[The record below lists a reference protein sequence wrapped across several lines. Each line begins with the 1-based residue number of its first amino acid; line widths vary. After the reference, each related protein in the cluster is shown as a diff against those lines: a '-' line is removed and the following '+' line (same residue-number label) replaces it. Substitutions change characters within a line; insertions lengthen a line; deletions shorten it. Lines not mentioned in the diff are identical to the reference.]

1 MAVPHHCALGHRM
14 VPTLSSTTPR
24 PDAGRSSRRR
34 SIRRIVGVLL
44 GLTISATTLAISPH
58 PAEAAR
64 FSFTLR
70 VNAGGV
76 PGNIGVDA
84 IYAGLGG
91 GQYDIV
97 PCDLDSNVEQ
107 LSWNSDGT
115 ISGTASVPQTV
126 QGQPLTQLRL
136 EFYPLEPGQVCGQYT
151 PWNPRTGGIHLEH
164 EVSGT
169 SSPFIDFGEV
179 TLPNAGATGVFA
191 VTGEIVA
198 STSIDDDRVLVD
210 AFQIPT
216 GFPDPPAPLQTNG
229 NADWGTFG
237 SGANIASAWTAGLGW
252 AGRYTLFITDTA
264 TSRRAQVLT
273 DIRPG
278 AVPTIDLDAACFGF
292 EICTF
297 DGSNPDPPG
306 RFTPVAPVRIL
317 DTRNRQGI
325 TNGPE
330 FCTEIDGVL
339 RCGITT
345 GGGAETSLDP
355 LTRRAVA
362 ANHTLQVT
370 GVGGV
375 PTTGVSAVLLNVTAV
390 DAPGPGFVSVIPP
403 GSRGS
408 YGSLDLFDDQGW
420 FGRQGEPATS
430 NLNVN
435 GPAAVPNLVMARVGA
450 GGTISFYNSFGPTE
464 VIADLAGWFATSG
477 PTASS
482 GSGFSGLSRP
492 SRVFDTRTGIG
503 TDSRPIVFGE
513 PRSVDI
519 AGAADLPDDAR
530 AVVVNLTITQA
541 SAPGFLSA
549 YPSSG
554 AAPRVSNLNFVTG
567 DTRANLA
574 VVALRDGRIDLAVG
588 DAPGVSTEAIVDVMG
603 YFSPGGAQVIA
614 VNPVRIVDS
623 RNGIGTPRAPFG
635 PSQTR
640 TIAVANRS
648 GIPRDATAVIA
659 NITGTGATSPFTYL
673 TTWPTGP
680 KPPTSNVNI
689 NITTG
694 STVPNLVMVEL
705 SADGTFEIANEFG
718 EIDVLVDVM
727 GYMI

>member
-1 MAVPHHCALGHRM
+1 V
-14 VPTLSSTTPR
+14 
-24 PDAGRSSRRR
+24 
-34 SIRRIVGVLL
+34 L
-44 GLTISATTLAISPH
+44 GLVISATTITIVPG
-58 PAEAAR
+58 PAEASR

-84 IYAGLGG
+84 IYSGVGG

-97 PCDLDSNVEQ
+97 PCDPDPDVEQ
-107 LSWNSDGT
+107 LAWRSDGT
-115 ISGTASVPQTV
+115 ISGTASVPQTL

-151 PWNPRTGGIHLEH
+151 PWNARTGGIHLE
-164 EVSGT
+164 SQISA
-169 SSPFIDFGEV
+169 SSPPFIDFGDV
-179 TLPNAGATGVFA
+179 TLPSAGAPGVFA
-191 VTGEIVA
+191 VTGGIVA
-198 STSIDDDRVLVD
+198 STPIDDDRVLVD

-229 NADWGTFG
+229 IADWGTFA
-237 SGANIASAWTAGLGW
+237 SGRNIAAAWTAGLGW

-273 DIRPG
+273 DITPG
-278 AVPTIDLDAACFGF
+278 AVPTIDLDAVCFGF

-297 DGSNPDPPG
+297 AGSTPNAPG

-325 TNGPE
+325 TNGPD
-330 FCTEIDGVL
+330 FCTVIDGVQ
-339 RCGITT
+339 RCGVTT

-362 ANHTLQVT
+362 ANHTLRVT
-370 GVGGV
+370 GVGGI
-375 PTTGVSAVLLNVTAV
+375 PQTGVSAVLLNVTAV
-390 DAPGPGFVSVIPP
+390 DAPGPGFISVIPP
-403 GSRGS
+403 GSRGPF
-408 YGSLDLFDDQGW
+408 GSLDLFDDQGW
-420 FGRQGEPATS
+420 FARQGEPTTS

-435 GPAAVPNLVMARVGA
+435 GPAAVPNLVVARVGA
-450 GGTISFYNSFGPTE
+450 GGIISFHNSFGPTE

-477 PTASS
+477 PTADS
-482 GSGFSGLSRP
+482 GSGFHGLSRP
-492 SRVFDTRTGIG
+492 SRVVDTRTGIG
-503 TDSRPIVFGE
+503 TDTRPILSGE
-513 PRSVDI
+513 PRTVDI
-519 AGAADLPDDAR
+519 AGPAGLPDEAQ
-530 AVVVNLTITQA
+530 AAVVNLTITQA

-554 AAPRVSNLNFVTG
+554 AVPGVSNLNFVAG

-603 YFSPGGAQVIA
+603 YFAPGGRPVIA
-614 VNPVRIVDS
+614 VEPVRLVDS
-623 RNGIGTPRAPFG
+623 RNGIGTTRAPFG
-635 PSQTR
+635 PSETR
-640 TIAVANRS
+640 TVAVAGRN
-648 GIPRDATAVIA
+648 GIPRGATAVIA
-659 NITGTGATSPFTYL
+659 NVTGTGSTSPFTYL
-673 TTWPTGP
+673 TAWTTGP
-680 KPPTSNVNI
+680 RPPTSNVNI
-689 NITTG
+689 DLTTG

-705 SADGTFEIANEFG
+705 SSNGTFEIANEFG

-727 GYMI
+727 GYMV